1 MHNRY
6 DQACK
11 QILCAAL
18 EPSGVFGPEIE
29 VSPDPQRVD
38 GFYVPDPARPSPI
51 ASTLLGRMG
60 RSACTFEV
68 FSETPDDGELIACV
82 RKHLNLRHILAGKDP
97 PVPLPRQWIL
107 SSGRPQ
113 KGLRALGARRERAWP
128 SGVYAIPSGFATS
141 VVAANELPEE
151 RSTLLL
157 RLMGRGRTL
166 RRAIAELRT
175 LGDDDFERCTALPIL
190 VRFRIE
196 AESGPVTPSDEEF
209 LMSTQDVLEMW
220 ERRAEER
227 GALRGRKEGLKEGL
241 KEGQRSLLLQLL
253 RSRFGELPAAVVDR
267 VEAADTQALESFAT
281 RLLVAKSADEVIADE

>member
-6 DQACK
+6 DQAYK

-60 RSACTFEV
+60 RAACTFEV

-82 RKHLNLRHILAGKDP
+82 RKHLNLRHILSGKDP

-141 VVAANELPEE
+141 IVAANELPEE

-196 AESGPVTPSDEEF
+196 AASGPVTPSDEEF

-227 GALRGRKEGLKEGL
+227 GAQRGLR
-241 KEGQRSLLLQLL
+241 EGQRSLLLQLL
-253 RSRFGELPAAVVDR
+253 RRRFGELPPAVVAR
-267 VEAADTQALESFAT
+267 VEAADTQALESFAA
-281 RLLVAKSADEVIADE
+281 RLLVAKSADEVVADE